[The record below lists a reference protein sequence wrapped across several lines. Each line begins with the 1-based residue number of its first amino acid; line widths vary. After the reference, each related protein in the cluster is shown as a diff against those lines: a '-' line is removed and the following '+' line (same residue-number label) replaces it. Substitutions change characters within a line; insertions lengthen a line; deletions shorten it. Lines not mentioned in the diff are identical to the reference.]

1 MEEPRDDATT
11 GDDFAYSYKSS
22 LIAAPFEFRLTSD
35 ALHWRKGG
43 ASGHTLYRNIRRVRL
58 SFRPMTMQNSPASSP
73 KSGRTDPSS
82 RSLRRPGRAWSSMSG
97 SMSRYRVFIAELC
110 RRIGAAGGQTRL
122 QTGSPPI
129 MYWIGVVVFVGASLA
144 LASLIVRALQFAA
157 WGARRVHR
165 GVSRPC
171 SCGRPARSSAATAPA
186 RFAPDAVP
194 EAVLPRGVA
203 AACAPPA
210 PSTWRSAPCGRRS
223 SRGSRSSSRAGASSS
238 R

>member
-22 LIAAPFEFRLTSD
+22 LLAAPFEFRLTSD

-58 SFRPMTMQNSPASSP
+58 SYRPLTMQNHRFVAEIWSDGPKLTISSTSW
-73 KSGRTDPSS
+73 KSMVEHERLD
-82 RSLRRPGRAWSSMSG
+82 
-97 SMSRYRVFIAELC
+97 SRYRVFIAELC
-110 RRIGAAGGQTRL
+110 RRIGTARGQTRL

-129 MYWIGVVVFVGASLA
+129 MYWIGVIVFAGSVARARGPDRPRAP
-144 LASLIVRALQFAA
+144 VRGL
-157 WGARRVHR
+157 GRRCVHR
-165 GVSRPC
+165 GLP
-171 SCGRPARSSAATAPA
+171 RPAPVAGRHVLSPQPPRRVSSGRGPGGSAT
-186 RFAPDAVP
+186 
-194 EAVLPRGVA
+194 PRVV

-223 SRGSRSSSRAGASSS
+223 SRGSRSSSRAGASS
-238 R
+238 

>member
-22 LIAAPFEFRLTSD
+22 LLAAPFEFRLTSD

-58 SFRPMTMQNSPASSP
+58 SYRPLTMQNHRFVAEIWSDGPKLTISSTSW
-73 KSGRTDPSS
+73 KSMVEHERLD
-82 RSLRRPGRAWSSMSG
+82 
-97 SMSRYRVFIAELC
+97 SRYRVFIAELC

-157 WGARRVHR
+157 WGARGVHR
-165 GVSRPC
+165 SLSRPAPVA
-171 SCGRPARSSAATAPA
+171 GRH
-186 RFAPDAVP
+186 
-194 EAVLPRGVA
+194 VLPPQ
-203 AACAPPA
+203 PPRTRFLRTRSRRQCYPA
-210 PSTWRSAPCGRRS
+210 GSGGLRTTSTEHLA
-223 SRGSRSSSRAGASSS
+223 
-238 R
+238 